1 MSRVTRLAN
10 NATGTEYAHYSA
22 QSWRRCPATP
32 NALCAGQGG
41 NYLGQQAAYIG
52 TRQQPLASAATL
64 VAMTAAQSV
73 WLPLSRL
80 QQCPQPPGCQPAQ
93 PPACCAEPTCEVHRV

>member
-10 NATGTEYAHYSA
+10 NATGTEYARASSW
-22 QSWRRCPATP
+22 SWRRCLATQ

-73 WLPLSRL
+73 WLPLGRRQPGTL
-80 QQCPQPPGCQPAQ
+80 PQLAPQPE
-93 PPACCAEPTCEVHRV
+93 CCAELPCDTHRL